1 MKKVLSL
8 TLALVMLLTSFS
20 AVTAVSAKEQTPQVT
35 AVETQI
41 EKAAQFIINNTY
53 DMNSLSYPDYWLL
66 LSSGVDMSAYKDDY
80 FARLKANLDKND
92 GKIII
97 EGTEWYQ
104 NESGGWESYS
114 YSYEDISVYAAVI
127 MTLQDY
133 YEEDHENNPS
143 STDFYGYDITVPF
156 ESFDLSKITNPYSYR
171 LAIEASIREGNNEYA
186 DTLVK
191 DMILRFYT
199 LGKGLDNW
207 GYSCDNAGHFLT
219 SLGVFSDCFGDK
231 YKKYSD
237 DAEKVIKSY
246 TRENGAICDE
256 QYAPDVNANSTAL
269 AMMGFAAMGD
279 YDNAYWYYDKLI
291 SGFYNAETGAFLAP
305 NYDTGVL
312 EDNVTA
318 TKDALRALGYY
329 KNNLANCHTWEQEVI
344 KPATCT
350 QAGLV
355 KLTCKACGATKT
367 ELIDPSHSL
376 DYVAAKAASPVATGN
391 KAYYSCSACGKAF
404 KDAGATQETTVEA
417 ETIAKTAKYA
427 NTLTV
432 KGKTATFKAKS
443 LKKKAQT
450 IDVKKAL
457 AVSKAQGKVTY
468 AKKSGNKKITV
479 NKKTGKITVKK
490 GLKKGTYK
498 VYVKVTA
505 AGNAYYKA
513 SAKTVKVTIKVK

>member
-1 MKKVLSL
+1 
-8 TLALVMLLTSFS
+8 MLITS
-20 AVTAVSAKEQTPQVT
+20 VSAATTVFAKKATPADKVDM
-35 AVETQI
+35 QI
-41 EKAAQFIINNTY
+41 GGAAQYIIDNTY
-53 DMNSLSYPDYWLL
+53 DMNSISYPDYWLL
-66 LSSGVDMSAYKDDY
+66 LSSGADMSAYKADY
-80 FARLKANLDKND
+80 MTRLKANLDKNN

-97 EGTEWYQ
+97 EGEEWYQ
-104 NESGGWESYS
+104 NESGGWESHS

-127 MTLQDY
+127 MTLDTY
-133 YEEDHENNPS
+133 NFEDFEHNPS

-191 DMILRFYT
+191 DMISRFYT

-350 QAGLV
+350 QAGLA

-391 KAYYSCSACGKAF
+391 KAYYSCSACGKLF
-404 KDAGATQETTVEA
+404 KDADATEETTLEA
-417 ETIAKTAKYA
+417 ETIAKTAKWK
-427 NTLTV
+427 NTLTA
-432 KGKTATFKAKS
+432 KGKTVTVKKNAKKTFKAV
-443 LKKKAQT
+443 T
-450 IDVKKAL
+450 
-457 AVSKAQGKVTY
+457 VSKAQGKVTY
-468 AKKSGNKKITV
+468 ALSSAKKGKKSYKKYFKV
-479 NKKTGKITVKK
+479 DKKNGKITVKK
-490 GLKKGTYK
+490 GLKKGAYK
-498 VYVKVTA
+498 VKVKVSA
-505 AGNAYYKA
+505 AGNSYYKA
-513 SAKTVKVTIKVK
+513 GSKTVTVTINVK